1 MYGAL
6 WRVLPFPAW
15 LKVII
20 FVLLATAILTACVL
34 WIFPLINELTAPV
47 DATVEGG

>member
-15 LKVII
+15 LKVIV
-20 FVLLATAILTACVL
+20 FVVLAAAVLTACVL
-34 WIFPLINELTAPV
+34 WVFPVINDLTAPV
-47 DATVEGG
+47 DATVGGE